1 MITWDNPANFV
12 SHSLWLEACQEIGET
27 FFYPTNEAGDV
38 ISVADLGSNNK
49 KKKKKKIQSR
59 VKNGWGRLK
68 YPLKTE
74 DYLKP
79 NKVCKA
85 LYDSWIA
92 CGWKNIPKNTSQ
104 TVNRMLERFMNKRE
118 LRSFSRV
125 KKFYKNDLEITDE
138 KHDDDMVY
146 FLDQKLFVKFY
157 FNKFSG
163 SESEVHRNDIIRLFH
178 CVLQDKNKDA
188 LVCYLGL
195 KTKEADDFENPM
207 MKKEYLFS
215 EVAIDFCF
223 LDLIFR
229 TPDRKQK
236 IMGHEDLDPNDRSRM
251 EIPRT
256 GEWAQDLF
264 AKELVG
270 YILTKVRFVY

>member
-1 MITWDNPANFV
+1 
-12 SHSLWLEACQEIGET
+12 
-27 FFYPTNEAGDV
+27 
-38 ISVADLGSNNK
+38 
-49 KKKKKKIQSR
+49 
-59 VKNGWGRLK
+59 
-68 YPLKTE
+68 
-74 DYLKP
+74 
-79 NKVCKA
+79 
-85 LYDSWIA
+85 
-92 CGWKNIPKNTSQ
+92 
-104 TVNRMLERFMNKRE
+104 MLERFVNKRE
-118 LRSFSRV
+118 LWSFSKV
-125 KKFYKNDLEITDE
+125 KEFYKNDLEITNE
-138 KHDDDMVY
+138 KHNDDMVY

-163 SESEVHRNDIIRLFH
+163 SESDVHRNDIIRLFH

-229 TPDRKQK
+229 SPDRKNK
-236 IMGHEDLDPNDRSRM
+236 IMGHEDLDPNGRSRM

-270 YILTKVRFVY
+270 YILTKIRFVY